1 MYILVCVE
9 LTFTFPKVQ
18 EDKGNHFLNKGGVG
32 GWCLSEPPSGR
43 GRICPDSLEVRQ
55 SLTVISAFP
64 GRSPAVDRSLISVVD
79 SHK

>member
-32 GWCLSEPPSGR
+32 GWCLSEPPSASAKR
-43 GRICPDSLEVRQ
+43 KNLSRLLEVRQ

-64 GRSPAVDRSLISVVD
+64 GRSQPLIAV
-79 SHK
+79 